1 MRKLLLISTALIGFA
16 VIPDR
21 ADAAPVGVWVAT
33 SLLGAGAAA
42 TAGFA
47 IVSGVVQMA
56 LSVGLSMAVQALRGK
71 PKQETQR
78 AELVV
83 PTSLPAYRHVYG
95 KTWAPGTPVGWK
107 VRGRSLYICYLL
119 NSRPSAGPFT
129 VYLDKRKVE
138 LTGDA
143 FDFNGGG
150 ANGTNWPFGPGASG
164 PHVWIWIGRGDQRKC
179 PDYIVANSGGHFQA
193 SDAWRGR
200 TVLWARFRLGSDDDR
215 AERWPSPT
223 PELTVD
229 GNWSLVH
236 DPRDGVTKF
245 SRNQGLIALDA
256 LRSNPARP
264 YGDAYLRMDTFA
276 WAADVADQAV
286 ALKGGGYQ
294 PRYRC
299 DGVLVYGDGAE
310 LEDQIQPLLDAG
322 GARLTRIGGKLAIV
336 PGVLRYSVKTITEF
350 TTGQPSSWCAGAPRM
365 ISTPKRLPAIPRPIA
380 PMKARK
386 RRCMSCR
393 ARRRP
398 MAASP
403 SG

>member
-164 PHVWIWIGRGDQRKC
+164 PHVWIWIGRETK
-179 PDYIVANSGGHFQA
+179 
-193 SDAWRGR
+193 
-200 TVLWARFRLGSDDDR
+200 GS
-215 AERWPSPT
+215 APTISWPT
-223 PELTVD
+223 P
-229 GNWSLVH
+229 
-236 DPRDGVTKF
+236 
-245 SRNQGLIALDA
+245 
-256 LRSNPARP
+256 
-264 YGDAYLRMDTFA
+264 
-276 WAADVADQAV
+276 AV
-286 ALKGGGYQ
+286 IFRRAMRGAGG
-294 PRYRC
+294 RC
-299 DGVLVYGDGAE
+299 SGRVSVLVAM
-310 LEDQIQPLLDAG
+310 
-322 GARLTRIGGKLAIV
+322 
-336 PGVLRYSVKTITEF
+336 
-350 TTGQPSSWCAGAPRM
+350 TTGQSAGRH
-365 ISTPKRLPAIPRPIA
+365 PRP
-380 PMKARK
+380 
-386 RRCMSCR
+386 S
-393 ARRRP
+393 
-398 MAASP
+398 
-403 SG
+403 